1 MRLRRWFAVACAAF
15 CVWLGAAAAAADLTQ
30 GAAGVVVEVVD
41 GDTLVL
47 DDGTRVR
54 LVGIMAPKLPLGRP
68 GFRTE
73 PLAAQAKAAL
83 AELTLGRR
91 LTLSYGGRRLDRYG
105 RALAHL
111 HDESGTWIQGEML
124 RRGLARVYT
133 FADNRAQITEM
144 LEAEA
149 EARAGPRGV
158 WALEEFRVI
167 DVPGTVARIGSYQVV
182 EGRVLAAAIVGR
194 RGYLNFGA
202 DYRDDFTISIAPRD
216 VTTFRRAGVDL
227 LAFEGRRVRV
237 RGWLKSLNGPMIDVT
252 HPEQIEVLDD

>member
-1 MRLRRWFAVACAAF
+1 MIAVLAAIIL
-15 CVWLGAAAAAADLTQ
+15 WASGAAIGAELTR
-30 GAAGVVVEVVD
+30 GGAGVAVEIVD

-54 LVGIMAPKLPLGRP
+54 LVGIMAPKLPLGRA

-73 PLAAQAKAAL
+73 PLAEQAKAAL

-91 LTLSYGGRRLDRYG
+91 LTLSYGGRRVDRYG

-111 HDESGTWIQGEML
+111 HDESGAWIQGELL

-133 FADNRAQITEM
+133 FADNRAVIGEM
-144 LEAEA
+144 LAFEA
-149 EARAGPRGV
+149 EARLDRRGV
-158 WALEEFRVI
+158 WARDDFRI
-167 DVPGTVARIGSYQVV
+167 IEVAETPDRLGSYQVV
-182 EGRVLAAAIVGR
+182 EGRVVDAAIVGR
-194 RGYLNFGA
+194 RAYLNFGA

-216 VTTFRRAGVDL
+216 VTTFRRAGVDPL
-227 LAFEGRRVRV
+227 SFGGRRVRV
-237 RGWLKSLNGPMIDVT
+237 RGWLKSFNGPMIDVT

>member
-1 MRLRRWFAVACAAF
+1 MRLRSWMAALAVIVFWLPIAAHS
-15 CVWLGAAAAAADLTQ
+15 AELTRS
-30 GAAGVVVEVVD
+30 GAGVVVEVVD

-68 GFRTE
+68 EFHTE
-73 PLAAQAKAAL
+73 PLAEQAKAAL
-83 AELTLGRR
+83 AELTMGRR

-111 HDESGTWIQGEML
+111 HDESGVWIQGEML

-133 FADNRAQITEM
+133 FSDNRAVIGEM
-144 LEAEA
+144 LAFEA
-149 EARAGPRGV
+149 EARAGARGV
-158 WALEEFRVI
+158 WALDSFRVI
-167 DVPGTVARIGSYQVV
+167 DAADTADRIGSYQIV

-194 RGYLNFGA
+194 RAYLNFGD

-216 VTTFRRAGVDL
+216 VTAFRRSGVDPL
-227 LAFEGRRVRV
+227 SLEGRGVRV